1 MYGRTFSAV
10 DVSNFYD
17 SFVNWE
23 THVVPSSHSG
33 YMAEVEADNPILYL
47 RMNELQN
54 VRPVNALG
62 FQDFVASFEGT
73 PAFNATGFV
82 AGSSSVTVSNGG
94 LRIDNSSAL
103 SSTFT
108 VEQFI
113 RPSTIAGTQRIW
125 LLRVN
130 NERAPMYLSLISG
143 KLILSIVDVSNTTTD
158 IAFNHTTL
166 VAGTAYHV
174 ATTYD
179 PWVEKKARLYINGVQ
194 VAEQSASVFPD
205 TYRTAAWLGIGMNPS
220 GTAPTISER
229 FQGQIG
235 EFAAYNYVVPAARLL
250 AHFDARNA

>member
-1 MYGRTFSAV
+1 MFS
-10 DVSNFYD
+10 
-17 SFVNWE
+17 
-23 THVVPSSHSG
+23 
-33 YMAEVEADNPILYL
+33 
-47 RMNELQN
+47 
-54 VRPVNALG
+54 
-62 FQDFVASFEGT
+62 
-73 PAFNATGFV
+73 
-82 AGSSSVTVSNGG
+82 
-94 LRIDNSSAL
+94 
-103 SSTFT
+103 
-108 VEQFI
+108 
-113 RPSTIAGTQRIW
+113 
-125 LLRVN
+125 
-130 NERAPMYLSLISG
+130 
-143 KLILSIVDVSNTTTD
+143 
-158 IAFNHTTL
+158 HTTL